1 MNDMIAFVLGISS
14 IFFIAFLISL
24 QQYISRIKNI
34 KNSILNNY
42 GKDIDLNK
50 VDLKMDSISSYFRNK
65 NDNLAIDNI
74 TWNDLNM
81 DDVFKKIN
89 NTQST
94 VGTEVLYDILR
105 NPIYEESKLIKRNYL
120 IEYLR
125 KNEKERQELQYIL
138 GKLGKSNDLYT
149 SSCLFNKLENSN
161 NKFLMYKILSY
172 IPIITLILGFV
183 KNEFFIL
190 SIISIIVNIYISQNN
205 KKYNL
210 NTDSFSYIISL
221 ISTAN
226 KINNLKIKE
235 INENFKK
242 IDEDLNEVKKIKN
255 KYIKSSMNS
264 VMSDLDVFSEYID
277 MVFLNDLK
285 RYEKIRDVVIRK
297 CENIKAIYE
306 FVGSIDAFIGVA
318 SFRESL
324 NYFCN
329 PILRF
334 TEHKDE
340 CILEFENIYHPL
352 IKTPVG
358 NSGSFSKGVLVTGSN
373 ASGKST
379 FLKSV
384 AINAVLGQTIYTCCA
399 NNYIS
404 SYFNI
409 FTSMALKDDVFSNES
424 YYIVE
429 IKSLKRIIDSFENDK
444 PCLCFID
451 EILRGTNTVERIAS
465 SCEVLDYISNNNC
478 LCFAAT
484 HDVELTYMLENK
496 FDNYHFEESISDDDI
511 KFDYK
516 LHKGRAQSRNAIK
529 LLKFIGY
536 DENIVLKAE
545 ARAERFLETSKW

>member
-24 QQYISRIKNI
+24 QQYISRMKNI

-105 NPIYEESKLIKRNYL
+105 NPIYEESKLIKRNDL

-149 SSCLFNKLENSN
+149 SSCLFKKLENSN

-190 SIISIIVNIYISQNN
+190 SIISTMVNVYISQNN

-235 INENFKK
+235 INENLEK
-242 IDEDLNEVKKIKN
+242 IDKDLSSVKEIKN
-255 KYIKSSMNS
+255 KYIKSSMNI
-264 VMSDLDVFSEYID
+264 VISDLDIFSEYID
-277 MVFLNDLK
+277 MVFLRNLK